1 MSNIVIGIEGM
12 VGAGKTSICD
22 ELLNL
27 IPNSIFVDGSKIYRA
42 LIEALHMAKD
52 SLKFDENSQK
62 ESPQNGDIKAKDS
75 ASSNEKTT
83 MLDVINGLKQMAQM
97 AILTPF
103 DLLKKLQVEF
113 KIEDR
118 KTVIYIAGKKVNEE
132 AMKSMQNSIGVSK
145 MANQAD
151 NSKLFA
157 FAHQI
162 IQEYSK
168 KFNIIVSARDLV
180 KIYPEMDLHIF
191 ITASLEERVQRRYN
205 QLKGEYTIDEV
216 RNSVIQRDILHE
228 KSGFNETFDKTV
240 KVDVTG
246 DSSAKESA
254 KKIFDKYISKLL
266 KIA

>member
-1 MSNIVIGIEGM
+1 MKNIVIGIEGM

-42 LIEALHMAKD
+42 LIEALHMAKENIN
-52 SLKFDENSQK
+52 SLE
-62 ESPQNGDIKAKDS
+62 
-75 ASSNEKTT
+75 
-83 MLDVINGLKQMAQM
+83 QMAM
-97 AILTPF
+97 LTPF

-118 KTVIYIAGKKVNEE
+118 KTVIYIAGKKVDEE

>member
-1 MSNIVIGIEGM
+1 MKNIVIGIEGM

-27 IPNSIFVDGSKIYRA
+27 VPNSIFVDGSKIYRA
-42 LIEALHMAKD
+42 LIEALHMEKD
-52 SLKFDENSQK
+52 NINSLE
-62 ESPQNGDIKAKDS
+62 
-75 ASSNEKTT
+75 
-83 MLDVINGLKQMAQM
+83 QMAM
-97 AILTPF
+97 LTPF

-118 KTVIYIAGKKVNEE
+118 KTVIYIAGKKVDEE

-216 RNSVIQRDILHE
+216 RNSIIQRDILHE

>member
-1 MSNIVIGIEGM
+1 MKNIVIGIEGM

-52 SLKFDENSQK
+52 SLRFDENS
-62 ESPQNGDIKAKDS
+62 KAEDA
-75 ASSNEKTT
+75 ASSNKKPDLFEG
-83 MLDVINGLKQMAQM
+83 INSLEQMAM
-97 AILTPF
+97 LTPF

-118 KTVIYIAGKKVNEE
+118 KTVIYIAGKKVDEE

-228 KSGFNETFDKTV
+228 KSGFNETFDKTI

>member
-1 MSNIVIGIEGM
+1 MNNIVIGIEGM

-52 SLKFDENSQK
+52 SLKFEENSQE
-62 ESPQNGDIKAKDS
+62 ESSKNEDLKSEDS
-75 ASSNEKTT
+75 ASPNKKPNIF
-83 MLDVINGLKQMAQM
+83 DGINSLEQMAM
-97 AILTPF
+97 LTPF

-118 KTVIYIAGKKVNEE
+118 KTVIYIAGKKVDEE

>member
-1 MSNIVIGIEGM
+1 MKNIVIGIEGM

-52 SLKFDENSQK
+52 SLRFDENS
-62 ESPQNGDIKAKDS
+62 KAEDA
-75 ASSNEKTT
+75 ASSNKKPDLFEG
-83 MLDVINGLKQMAQM
+83 INSLEQMAM
-97 AILTPF
+97 LTPF

-118 KTVIYIAGKKVNEE
+118 KTVIYIAGKKIDEE
-132 AMKSMQNSIGVSK
+132 SMKSMQNSIGVSK

>member
-1 MSNIVIGIEGM
+1 MNNIVVGIEGM

-52 SLKFDENSQK
+52 NINSLE
-62 ESPQNGDIKAKDS
+62 
-75 ASSNEKTT
+75 
-83 MLDVINGLKQMAQM
+83 QMAM
-97 AILTPF
+97 LTPF
-103 DLLKKLQVEF
+103 DLLKRLQVEF

-118 KTVIYIAGKKVNEE
+118 KTVIYIAGKKIDEE

-216 RNSVIQRDILHE
+216 RNSIIQRDILHE

>member
-1 MSNIVIGIEGM
+1 MNNIVVGIEGM

-42 LIEALHMAKD
+42 LIEALHMEKD
-52 SLKFDENSQK
+52 NINSLE
-62 ESPQNGDIKAKDS
+62 
-75 ASSNEKTT
+75 
-83 MLDVINGLKQMAQM
+83 QMAM
-97 AILTPF
+97 LTPF

-118 KTVIYIAGKKVNEE
+118 KTVIYIAGKKVDEE

-216 RNSVIQRDILHE
+216 RNSIIQRDILHE

>member
-52 SLKFDENSQK
+52 NINSLE
-62 ESPQNGDIKAKDS
+62 
-75 ASSNEKTT
+75 
-83 MLDVINGLKQMAQM
+83 QMAM
-97 AILTPF
+97 LTPF

-118 KTVIYIAGKKVNEE
+118 KTVIYIAGKKIDEE
-132 AMKSMQNSIGVSK
+132 AMKSIQNSIGVSK

-216 RNSVIQRDILHE
+216 RNSIIQRDILHE

>member
-1 MSNIVIGIEGM
+1 MKNIVIGIEGM

-52 SLKFDENSQK
+52 SLRFDENS
-62 ESPQNGDIKAKDS
+62 KAEDA
-75 ASSNEKTT
+75 ASSNKKPDLFEG
-83 MLDVINGLKQMAQM
+83 INSLEQMAM
-97 AILTPF
+97 LTPF

-216 RNSVIQRDILHE
+216 RNSIIQRDILHE

>member
-1 MSNIVIGIEGM
+1 MKNIVIGIEGM

-52 SLKFDENSQK
+52 SLRFDENS
-62 ESPQNGDIKAKDS
+62 KAEDA
-75 ASSNEKTT
+75 ASSNKKPDLFEG
-83 MLDVINGLKQMAQM
+83 INSLEQMAM
-97 AILTPF
+97 LTPF

-118 KTVIYIAGKKVNEE
+118 KTVIYIAGKKVDEE

-266 KIA
+266 ND

>member
-42 LIEALHMAKD
+42 LIEALHMEKD
-52 SLKFDENSQK
+52 NINSLE
-62 ESPQNGDIKAKDS
+62 
-75 ASSNEKTT
+75 
-83 MLDVINGLKQMAQM
+83 QM

-118 KTVIYIAGKKVNEE
+118 KTVIYIAGKKVDEE

-216 RNSVIQRDILHE
+216 RNSIIQRDILHE

>member
-22 ELLNL
+22 ELLKL

-42 LIEALHMAKD
+42 LIEALHMAKT
-52 SLKFDENSQK
+52 SLKFEEDCLENK
-62 ESPQNGDIKAKDS
+62 ELKSEDT
-75 ASSNEKTT
+75 ASSAKKISIF
-83 MLDVINGLKQMAQM
+83 DGINSLEQMAM
-97 AILTPF
+97 LTPF

-113 KIEDR
+113 KIENR
-118 KTVIYIAGKKVNEE
+118 KTVIYIAGKKIDEE

-145 MANQAD
+145 MANMAD

-162 IQEYSK
+162 VQEYSK
-168 KFNIIVSARDLV
+168 NFNLIVSARDLV

-205 QLKGEYTIDEV
+205 QLKGKYTIDEV
-216 RNSVIQRDILHE
+216 RNSIVERDILHE
-228 KSGFNETFDKTV
+228 KAGFNETFDKTV
-240 KVDVTG
+240 KIDVTK
-246 DSSAKESA
+246 DVSAKESA
-254 KKIFDKYISKLL
+254 KKIFDNYINKLL

>member
-1 MSNIVIGIEGM
+1 MNNIVIGIEGM

-52 SLKFDENSQK
+52 SLRFDENS
-62 ESPQNGDIKAKDS
+62 KAEDA
-75 ASSNEKTT
+75 ASSNKKPDLFEG
-83 MLDVINGLKQMAQM
+83 INSLEQMAM
-97 AILTPF
+97 LTPF

-118 KTVIYIAGKKVNEE
+118 KTVIYIAGKKVDEE

>member
-1 MSNIVIGIEGM
+1 MNNIVIGIEGM

-52 SLKFDENSQK
+52 SLRFDENS
-62 ESPQNGDIKAKDS
+62 KAEDA
-75 ASSNEKTT
+75 ASSNKKPDLFEG
-83 MLDVINGLKQMAQM
+83 INSLEQMAM
-97 AILTPF
+97 LTPF

>member
-52 SLKFDENSQK
+52 NINSLE
-62 ESPQNGDIKAKDS
+62 
-75 ASSNEKTT
+75 
-83 MLDVINGLKQMAQM
+83 QMAM
-97 AILTPF
+97 LTPF

-216 RNSVIQRDILHE
+216 RNSIIQRDILHE

-266 KIA
+266 ND

>member
-52 SLKFDENSQK
+52 NINSLE
-62 ESPQNGDIKAKDS
+62 
-75 ASSNEKTT
+75 
-83 MLDVINGLKQMAQM
+83 QMAM
-97 AILTPF
+97 LTPF

-113 KIEDR
+113 KIEDK

-216 RNSVIQRDILHE
+216 RNSIIQRDILHE
-228 KSGFNETFDKTV
+228 KSGFNKTFDKTV

-266 KIA
+266 ND

>member
-1 MSNIVIGIEGM
+1 MKNIVIGIEGM

-42 LIEALHMAKD
+42 LIEALHMEKD
-52 SLKFDENSQK
+52 NINSLE
-62 ESPQNGDIKAKDS
+62 
-75 ASSNEKTT
+75 
-83 MLDVINGLKQMAQM
+83 QMAM
-97 AILTPF
+97 LTPF

-118 KTVIYIAGKKVNEE
+118 KTVIYIAGKKVDEE

>member
-1 MSNIVIGIEGM
+1 MKNIVIGIEGM
-12 VGAGKTSICD
+12 VGSGKTSICD

-52 SLKFDENSQK
+52 SLRFDENS
-62 ESPQNGDIKAKDS
+62 KAEDA
-75 ASSNEKTT
+75 ASSNKKPDLFEG
-83 MLDVINGLKQMAQM
+83 INSLEQMAM
-97 AILTPF
+97 LTPF

-118 KTVIYIAGKKVNEE
+118 KTVIYIAGKKIDEE

>member
-1 MSNIVIGIEGM
+1 MKNIVIGIEGM

-52 SLKFDENSQK
+52 SLRFDENS
-62 ESPQNGDIKAKDS
+62 KAED
-75 ASSNEKTT
+75 ADSSNKKPDLFEG
-83 MLDVINGLKQMAQM
+83 INSLEQMAM
-97 AILTPF
+97 LTPF

-118 KTVIYIAGKKVNEE
+118 KTVIYIAGKKVDEE

-216 RNSVIQRDILHE
+216 RNSIIQRDILHE

-266 KIA
+266 ND

>member
-1 MSNIVIGIEGM
+1 MNNIVVGIEGM

-52 SLKFDENSQK
+52 NINSLE
-62 ESPQNGDIKAKDS
+62 
-75 ASSNEKTT
+75 
-83 MLDVINGLKQMAQM
+83 QMAM
-97 AILTPF
+97 LTPF

-118 KTVIYIAGKKVNEE
+118 KTVIYIAGKKVDED

-254 KKIFDKYISKLL
+254 KKIFDKYISKL
-266 KIA
+266 

>member
-1 MSNIVIGIEGM
+1 MNNIVVGIEGM

-42 LIEALHMAKD
+42 LIEALHMKKD
-52 SLKFDENSQK
+52 NINSLE
-62 ESPQNGDIKAKDS
+62 
-75 ASSNEKTT
+75 
-83 MLDVINGLKQMAQM
+83 QMAV
-97 AILTPF
+97 LTPF

-118 KTVIYIAGKKVNEE
+118 KTVIYIAGKKVDEE

>member
-1 MSNIVIGIEGM
+1 MKNIVIGIEGM

-52 SLKFDENSQK
+52 SLRFDENS
-62 ESPQNGDIKAKDS
+62 KAED
-75 ASSNEKTT
+75 ADSSNKKPDLFEG
-83 MLDVINGLKQMAQM
+83 INSLEQMAM
-97 AILTPF
+97 LTPF
-103 DLLKKLQVEF
+103 DLLKKLQVDF

-118 KTVIYIAGKKVNEE
+118 KTVIYIAGKKVDEE

-145 MANQAD
+145 MANMAD

-168 KFNIIVSARDLV
+168 KFNLIVSARDLV

-191 ITASLEERVQRRYN
+191 ITASLDERVKRRYK
-205 QLKGEYTIDEV
+205 QLNGEYTIEEV
-216 RNSVIQRDILHE
+216 RNSIVERDILHE
-228 KSGFNETFDKTV
+228 KAGFNETFDKTV
-240 KVDVTG
+240 KIDVTE

-254 KKIFDKYISKLL
+254 RKIYDKYISKLL
-266 KIA
+266 DE

>member
-1 MSNIVIGIEGM
+1 MKNIVIGIEGM

-52 SLKFDENSQK
+52 NINSLE
-62 ESPQNGDIKAKDS
+62 
-75 ASSNEKTT
+75 
-83 MLDVINGLKQMAQM
+83 QM

-132 AMKSMQNSIGVSK
+132 DMKSMQNSIGVSK

-216 RNSVIQRDILHE
+216 RNSIIQRDILHE

-254 KKIFDKYISKLL
+254 KKIFDKYISKL
-266 KIA
+266 

>member
-1 MSNIVIGIEGM
+1 MKNIVIGIEGM

-52 SLKFDENSQK
+52 SLRFDENS
-62 ESPQNGDIKAKDS
+62 KAEDA
-75 ASSNEKTT
+75 ASSNKKPNLFEG
-83 MLDVINGLKQMAQM
+83 INSLEQMAM
-97 AILTPF
+97 LTPF

-118 KTVIYIAGKKVNEE
+118 KTVIYIAGKKVDEE

-216 RNSVIQRDILHE
+216 RNSIIQRDILHE

>member
-1 MSNIVIGIEGM
+1 MNSIVVGIEGM

-52 SLKFDENSQK
+52 NINSLE
-62 ESPQNGDIKAKDS
+62 
-75 ASSNEKTT
+75 
-83 MLDVINGLKQMAQM
+83 QM

-118 KTVIYIAGKKVNEE
+118 KTVIYIAGKKIDEE

-216 RNSVIQRDILHE
+216 RNSIIQRDILHE

>member
-1 MSNIVIGIEGM
+1 MNNIVVGIEGM

-42 LIEALHMAKD
+42 LIEALHMEKD
-52 SLKFDENSQK
+52 NINSLE
-62 ESPQNGDIKAKDS
+62 
-75 ASSNEKTT
+75 
-83 MLDVINGLKQMAQM
+83 QMAM
-97 AILTPF
+97 LTPF

-118 KTVIYIAGKKVNEE
+118 KTVIYIAGKKVDEE

-216 RNSVIQRDILHE
+216 RNSIIQRDILHE

-266 KIA
+266 ND

>member
-1 MSNIVIGIEGM
+1 MNNIVVGIEGM

-52 SLKFDENSQK
+52 SLRFDENS
-62 ESPQNGDIKAKDS
+62 KAEDA
-75 ASSNEKTT
+75 ASSNKKPDLFEG
-83 MLDVINGLKQMAQM
+83 INSLEQMAM
-97 AILTPF
+97 LTPF
-103 DLLKKLQVEF
+103 DLLKKLQVDF

-118 KTVIYIAGKKVNEE
+118 KTVIYIAGKKVDEE

-168 KFNIIVSARDLV
+168 KFNLIVSARDLV

-191 ITASLEERVQRRYN
+191 ITASLV
-205 QLKGEYTIDEV
+205 
-216 RNSVIQRDILHE
+216 
-228 KSGFNETFDKTV
+228 
-240 KVDVTG
+240 
-246 DSSAKESA
+246 
-254 KKIFDKYISKLL
+254 
-266 KIA
+266 

>member
-1 MSNIVIGIEGM
+1 MKNIVIGIEGM

-52 SLKFDENSQK
+52 SLRFDENS
-62 ESPQNGDIKAKDS
+62 KAEDA
-75 ASSNEKTT
+75 ASSNKKPDLFEG
-83 MLDVINGLKQMAQM
+83 INSLEQMAM
-97 AILTPF
+97 LTPF

-216 RNSVIQRDILHE
+216 RNAVVQRDILHE
-228 KSGFNETFDKTV
+228 KSGFNEMSSKTV
-240 KVDVTG
+240 RIDVTK
-246 DSSAKESA
+246 DKSAKESA
-254 KKIFDKYISKLL
+254 QNIYEKYIYKLL
-266 KIA
+266 EK

>member
-52 SLKFDENSQK
+52 NINSLE
-62 ESPQNGDIKAKDS
+62 
-75 ASSNEKTT
+75 
-83 MLDVINGLKQMAQM
+83 QMAM
-97 AILTPF
+97 LTPF

-216 RNSVIQRDILHE
+216 RNSIIQRDILHE

>member
-1 MSNIVIGIEGM
+1 MNNIVVGIEGM

-42 LIEALHMAKD
+42 LIEALHMEKD
-52 SLKFDENSQK
+52 NINSLE
-62 ESPQNGDIKAKDS
+62 
-75 ASSNEKTT
+75 
-83 MLDVINGLKQMAQM
+83 QMAL
-97 AILTPF
+97 LTPF

-118 KTVIYIAGKKVNEE
+118 KTVIYIAGKKIDEE

-216 RNSVIQRDILHE
+216 RNSIIQRDILHE

>member
-1 MSNIVIGIEGM
+1 MKNIVIGIEGM

-52 SLKFDENSQK
+52 SLRFDENS
-62 ESPQNGDIKAKDS
+62 KAEDA
-75 ASSNEKTT
+75 ASSNKKPDLFEG
-83 MLDVINGLKQMAQM
+83 INSLEQMAM
-97 AILTPF
+97 LTPF

-228 KSGFNETFDKTV
+228 KSGFNETFDKTI